1 MSKIVHYVHTSL
13 DGFIEGPNGEFDWP
27 MMGPELSAYSFGLHE
42 RARTFLYGRRVW
54 EMMSGYWPD
63 VESISDHEHDLAFA
77 PIWRAA
83 PKIVVSTSVEDAGWN
98 TTVVRTLVELAKLK
112 EQADSDLLLTGG
124 AELADA
130 LTAAGMIDEYHVVVH
145 PVLLGGG
152 KRLFAEGRSR
162 RPLRLVETRM
172 LDNRTVLSV
181 HALAEN

>member
-27 MMGPELSAYSFGLHE
+27 MMGPELSAYSFGLHD

-54 EMMSGYWPD
+54 DMMAGYWPD
-63 VESISDHEHDLAFA
+63 VESISDDAHDLAFA
-77 PIWRAA
+77 PIWREAA
-83 PKIVVSTSVEDAGWN
+83 KIVVSTTVDSAGWN
-98 TTVVRTLVELAKLK
+98 TTVVRTVDELAKLK
-112 EQADSDLLLTGG
+112 DRAGSDLLLTGG
-124 AELADA
+124 AGLADA
-130 LTAAGMIDEYHVVVH
+130 LTEAGLIDEYHAVVH

-152 KRLFAEGRSR
+152 KRLFAEGRAR

-181 HALAEN
+181 HALTES